1 MARNR
6 ALKTL
11 PRSATVFAALGDETR
26 LRVVTRLGKEGP
38 LSLARLTEGEEVTRQ
53 AVSKHLQ
60 VLALAGLIEGKREG
74 REQIWRLSAAGLSEA
89 RGLLDQIS
97 GQWDD
102 TLLRLKSFVE
112 R

>member
-1 MARNR
+1 MARSR
-6 ALKTL
+6 PQKTL

-38 LSLARLTEGEEVTRQ
+38 LSLARLTEGEVVTRQ
-53 AVSKHLQ
+53 AVSKHLH
-60 VLALAGLIEGKREG
+60 VLEQAGLVEGKREG
-74 REQIWRLSAAGLSEA
+74 REQLWRLSANGLSEA

-97 GQWDD
+97 EQWDE
-102 TLLRLKSFVE
+102 TLLRLKAFVE